1 MAAQSKRIGES
12 KIIAAKAEV
21 NIHIKLDLSHI
32 ANRFSG

>member
-21 NIHIKLDLSHI
+21 RKRRFPLD
-32 ANRFSG
+32 FK